1 MSTDETHLTKLR
13 GDGPGQVMVLSGSGK
28 CVNCERLQTIINEN
42 NRTIADLTSRLTNH
56 ETLIVNHQTQITDQQ
71 TQLTNQQT
79 QITNQQAQ
87 ITNQQAQIDRLT
99 TMYKDSE
106 PAPISQKRL
115 LIGQMVYEF
124 IKLVE
129 SNLNLDA
136 DELEGPSFAEIKQVA
151 LNMGNK
157 GQAVFEILNRVNED
171 DMDVVIQNLRK
182 LRRSEA
188 HPDFYATTF
197 DDIKTIVEQQYSK
210 KTQQKTR
217 KDVLSL
223 VDIIS
228 ALIDLE

>member
-87 ITNQQAQIDRLT
+87 IDRLT

-106 PAPISQKRL
+106 PSACISQKRL

-136 DELEGPSFAEIKQVA
+136 DELEGQSFAEIKQVA
-151 LNMGNK
+151 LNVGNTQ

-217 KDVLSL
+217 
-223 VDIIS
+223 
-228 ALIDLE
+228 